1 METIINKIAIK
12 SLKAD
17 IKQSSALQR
26 ALKQQRKTVHLKG
39 ERIVEPST
47 AAWKVYIGGLELRV
61 KYAAYGLMRGKKFSH
76 IENHYPEEN
85 HSLNNHIN
93 AINKCIE
100 FHTKIAKKEN
110 EKILKEFA
118 NKLTNDSKELDPE
131 FAEIVNK
138 NFKELLY

>member
-1 METIINKIAIK
+1 METTFNKPIIE

-17 IKQSSALQR
+17 IKQSATLQR

-47 AAWKVYIGGLELRV
+47 ASWKAYIGGLELRV
-61 KYAAYGLMRGKKFSH
+61 KYAAYGLMRGKKFSQ
-76 IENHYPEEN
+76 IENHYLEEN
-85 HSLNNHIN
+85 HPLNNHIN

-100 FHTKIAKKEN
+100 FHTKIAEKEN